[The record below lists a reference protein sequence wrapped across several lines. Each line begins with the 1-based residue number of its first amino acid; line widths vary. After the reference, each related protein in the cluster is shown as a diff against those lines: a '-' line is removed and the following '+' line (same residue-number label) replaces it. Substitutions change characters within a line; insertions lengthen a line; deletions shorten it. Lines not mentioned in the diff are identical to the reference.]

1 LSPAEAGKAR
11 STEEGT
17 MPRTEKVEKVTE
29 LKARIQGSQAM
40 FLTDFRGLTV
50 GDVTDLRR
58 SLRESGTR
66 LAVVKNTLMRR
77 AAGEAG
83 AEELRGLL
91 DGPTAVAFVDGD
103 PIVAAKSLV
112 DAMRRFR
119 TMALKG
125 AFMEGRVLSPE
136 QAQSLA
142 TIEPREV
149 LLARMAGL
157 AQAQMSRAAFCFQ
170 ALQSRFLALLEA
182 LRGKQPEPV
191 PEEQQ
196 EEATQDPSGEARE
209 GIKSNTEAPPDEG
222 GEGKE

>member
-1 LSPAEAGKAR
+1 
-11 STEEGT
+11 
-17 MPRTEKVEKVTE
+17 MPRTDKVEKVAE
-29 LKARIQGSQAM
+29 LKSRIQGSQAM

-58 SLRESGTR
+58 SLRESGTK

-77 AAGEAG
+77 AADEAG
-83 AEELRGLL
+83 ADELQSLL

-119 TMALKG
+119 TMSFKG
-125 AFMEGRVLSPE
+125 GFMEGRILSPE

-149 LLARMAGL
+149 LLSQMAGL
-157 AQAQMSRAAFCFQ
+157 AKAQMSRAAYGFQ
-170 ALQSRFLALLEA
+170 ALQARFLALLEA
-182 LRGKQPEPV
+182 LQEKMPREGDGERPV
-191 PEEQQ
+191 PEEQEEQ
-196 EEATQDPSGEARE
+196 PTAEPPEEAPEESNPSPEA
-209 GIKSNTEAPPDEG
+209 G
-222 GEGKE
+222 GEDQ